1 MKFASFAHQIED
13 LIEQLD
19 IKPTR
24 IRLTNPLEP
33 DPNAP
38 KPDPQWEG
46 LIEREAVESAERQAE
61 EQAARAKRFE
71 GKSAAEIAE
80 MMREDSRANAK
91 AKDDAAALA
100 DACRRGESGI
110 RGRK

>member
-19 IKPTR
+19 VKPTR
-24 IRLTNPLEP
+24 IRLNNPLEP

-38 KPDPQWEG
+38 KPDPQWER
-46 LIEREAVESAERQAE
+46 LLEREAAKSAERQAE

-71 GKSAAEIAE
+71 GMSAQQIAE
-80 MMREDSRANAK
+80 AMREDRRLGVK
-91 AKDDAAALA
+91 AKDDAAVLA
-100 DACRRGESGI
+100 DERRRGLTSVA
-110 RGRK
+110 GRK